1 VYARLLEIW
10 ETLRTSFWAVPA
22 LMILGSIGL
31 AYATLVLDR
40 SEPLEDLDGYKF
52 LFRGGPEAAREMLSI
67 IAGSMITIA
76 GVVFSITIVVLS
88 LASNQ
93 LGPRL
98 IRNFVH
104 DGLNQIVLGTFTS
117 TFVFCIL
124 ILLNVRGEDYSV
136 FVPQASVTAGLALA
150 LLSIGVLIT
159 FIHHIAQ
166 QIQVPR
172 MIASVGHEIGESMDR
187 IVPLPED
194 PPTPQDLLRAVAA
207 LPVDSEGGGR
217 PLYSTNEGYVTLLDI
232 TPLVRLAQ
240 EHDLLIRLVRGPGDF
255 IIHGS
260 ELARVWTKWELPEDI
275 GKQVTRS
282 FSFGR
287 TRSPVQDLGFA
298 YNQLVEIGVR
308 ALSPSTNDPF
318 SAMSCLDHL
327 GAGLS
332 KMARR
337 PPPYPYHF
345 DKQGKLRVVERSLD
359 FATIAERS
367 LTPLRIYGRSSLP
380 VMLHFLEVL
389 ENMADAVPREP
400 ERRVLLGHALRAL
413 DSTLEQTDNAEDR
426 RLIEDAF
433 AAAKTALEK
442 AGQ

>member
-1 VYARLLEIW
+1 VYARLRQVW
-10 ETLRTSFWAVPA
+10 ETLRTTFWVVPA

-31 AYATLVLDR
+31 AYATLFLDR
-40 SEPLEDLDGYKF
+40 SELLGDLDGYKF
-52 LFRGGPEAAREMLSI
+52 LFHGGPDGAREMLSI

-104 DGLNQIVLGTFTS
+104 DGINQTVLGTFTS

-124 ILLNVRGEDYSV
+124 VLLNVRGEDYSV
-136 FVPQASVTAGLALA
+136 FVPQVSITAGLALA
-150 LLSIGVLIT
+150 LLSIGVLIA
-159 FIHHIAQ
+159 FIHHIAL
-166 QIQVPR
+166 QIQVPQI
-172 MIASVGHEIGESMDR
+172 IATVGHELGESMDR
-187 IVPLPED
+187 IIPIPKE
-194 PPTPQDLLRAVAA
+194 PPTPQDRLRALAA
-207 LPVDSEGGGR
+207 LPADFERGGS
-217 PLYSTNEGYVTLLDI
+217 PLHSTNQGYVTLLDS
-232 TPLVRLAQ
+232 TPLVSLAQ

-255 IIHGS
+255 VIRGA
-260 ELARVWTKWELPEDI
+260 ELARVWTKSPLPDDL
-275 GKQVTRS
+275 GKRVTGC

-327 GAGLS
+327 GIGLS
-332 KMARR
+332 EMARR
-337 PPPYPYHF
+337 PPPFPYRY
-345 DKQGKLRVVERSLD
+345 DTQGRLRVVEHSMD

-367 LTPLRIYGRSSLP
+367 LTPLRVYGQDSLP
-380 VMLHFLEVL
+380 LMLHFFSVL
-389 ENMADAVPREP
+389 NDIAPTIVHDSDRMVLIDHG
-400 ERRVLLGHALRAL
+400 RRGLHSALRHH
-413 DSTLEQTDNAEDR
+413 TEVEDR
-426 RLIEDAF
+426 RQLEDAF
-433 AAAKTALEK
+433 EAARRALQ
-442 AGQ
+442 GGG